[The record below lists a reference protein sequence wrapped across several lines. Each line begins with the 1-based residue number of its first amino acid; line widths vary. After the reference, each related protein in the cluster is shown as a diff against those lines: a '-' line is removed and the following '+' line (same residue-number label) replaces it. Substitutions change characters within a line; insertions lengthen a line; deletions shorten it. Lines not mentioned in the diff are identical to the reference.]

1 MLPVVSLLILAF
13 AVSLDG
19 FGVGVMYGLRKIR
32 IPLLSIGI
40 ISLWSGIII
49 YSSMQIGVLMSSFM
63 SPLVAKRIGALILI
77 GIGIWALVQTRQQKV
92 QEHQEQPGS
101 PLRSS
106 IGQQYCLPE
115 MDASLVMER
124 L

>member
-63 SPLVAKRIGALILI
+63 SPVA
-77 GIGIWALVQTRQQKV
+77 
-92 QEHQEQPGS
+92 S
-101 PLRSS
+101 
-106 IGQQYCLPE
+106 
-115 MDASLVMER
+115 
-124 L
+124 